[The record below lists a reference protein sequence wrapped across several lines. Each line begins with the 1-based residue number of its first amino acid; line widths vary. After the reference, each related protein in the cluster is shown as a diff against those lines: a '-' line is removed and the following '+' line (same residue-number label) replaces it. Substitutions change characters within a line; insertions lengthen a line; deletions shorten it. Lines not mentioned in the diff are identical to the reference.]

1 MIIFQK
7 ELMANCLEEL
17 KILHRLHWE
26 ETEGYRHGL
35 PLNPDYTRYLNY
47 ERIQYYHLFTARSD
61 ADNMMVGNCGVYVQ
75 KSMHTQLP
83 VADLRADEYI
93 ANEDTLFLMRMA
105 RGPGVARRFFEFVEK
120 YLTQQMGVVEI
131 RISVKLGNRVS
142 KLWESMGYVPSAMQ
156 FTKVFPRTAE
166 TKHENP
172 EQSPA

>member
-1 MIIFQK
+1 MISFQK
-7 ELMANCLEEL
+7 ESMAGCLEDM

-35 PLNPDYTRYLNY
+35 PLNPDYARYLNY
-47 ERIQYYHLFTARSD
+47 ERISYYHLFTARSD
-61 ADNMMVGNCGVYVQ
+61 GMLVGNCGVYVQ

-83 VADLRADEYI
+83 VADMRADENI

-105 RGPGVARRFFEFVEK
+105 RGPGVAKRFFEFVEQ

-142 KLWESMGYVPSAMQ
+142 KLWEEMGYVPTAMQ
-156 FTKVFPRTAE
+156 FTKVFPRTAAGAD
-166 TKHENP
+166 TP
-172 EQSPA
+172 

>member
-1 MIIFQK
+1 MSITFQK
-7 ELMANCLEEL
+7 ERMADCLEDL

-35 PLNPDYTRYLNY
+35 PLNPDYTRYLSY
-47 ERIQYYHLFTARSD
+47 ERMNYYHLFIARSD
-61 ADNMMVGNCGVYVQ
+61 GMMVGNCGVYVQ

-83 VADLRADEYI
+83 VADLRADDCI

-105 RGPGVARRFFEFVEK
+105 RGPGVAKRFFEFVEQH
-120 YLTQQMGVVEI
+120 LTREMNVVEI

-142 KLWESMGYVPSAMQ
+142 KLWEEMGYQPTAMQ

-166 TKHENP
+166 GNRT
-172 EQSPA
+172 